1 MTLLKFRTPH
11 RAVFDAVDS
20 EHARGLR
27 KVGDA
32 MHACDRARAART
44 LCMDTAEVAV
54 QQMDATQECRL
65 VFSKLKAL
73 QDVPLALPMSP
84 EIAMGVERV
93 HIVFED
99 ALNCV
104 SEDEAYGLVRF
115 ASDSIDA
122 RFIDPAVNF
131 CYEEGDPQR
140 GVVAKLLF
148 ASRLE
153 ELRKVVPVTF
163 FDHLMGWYQ
172 TAAPTNVPT
181 EVRVDEDDRALLER
195 GFNDVDDPEAR
206 AMAELR
212 RRCLLLA
219 SLSFDDADPDVE
231 LIIDAIIAK
240 GWRGRRRGRGTI
252 DYPYQDTYWS
262 PDGYVFYNAR
272 DAARKLVLGL
282 TVVREDP
289 DPDADTMRMLFDGV
303 VDLDGPVRA
312 HRLVQGW
319 YGTRVP
325 KGDYTDSNGFY
336 YFVVSPAGV
345 VYVSM
350 WCAVRAALCGS
361 ALDGR
366 VQPEIYRKERPT
378 KFARAETDLR
388 RPVSE
393 ERRARACARFGSPD
407 ERAEKGAMALARA
420 LNARESR
427 EHAAKDV
434 KKIIARDA
442 PIRRTSKHRRT
453 SSKPYVGDTATS
465 ACEYLGTRAASV
477 RAASVW
483 DLRHD
488 ILYGYV
494 EVMDLG
500 VDPRVRVWK
509 SPDDEGFAPPREEPR
524 SSREEI
530 ELGLDRLMDFC
541 RWHGQRKR
549 SRISP
554 VPAAPPPPRPV
565 ALPEPDPSHRPCPPA
580 RLDDT
585 SSDEAEESESEPEED
600 VVHYRPGDRVE
611 LVGDGLAA
619 SLKGATGRVLG
630 TVGTPDST
638 GRIVPDS
645 TGKDAGKIAV
655 ELAPGREVTVFADY
669 LKVAAAAAMA

>member
-1 MTLLKFRTPH
+1 MQYARSLQRGDIYDLTINNVRTPH
-11 RAVFDAVDS
+11 SAVFGAANP
-20 EHARGLR
+20 EHVRGLR
-27 KVGDA
+27 KVGGA
-32 MHACDRARAART
+32 IHACDRAAAAQA
-44 LCMDTAEVAV
+44 LGMHTAEVAV
-54 QQMDATQECRL
+54 ETMDATQECRL

-73 QDVPLALPMSP
+73 QDVPLALPMTP

-122 RFIDPAVNF
+122 RFIDPAVNV

-148 ASRLE
+148 ESRLE

-163 FDHLMGWYQ
+163 FDHLMRWYQ

-181 EVRVDEDDRALLER
+181 EVPVTKDGRVRLPH
-195 GFNDVDDPEAR
+195 GFSDVDDPEAR

-212 RRCLLLA
+212 RQCLLLA

-252 DYPYQDTYWS
+252 DYKYQDTYWS

-282 TVVREDP
+282 TVVRVDP
-289 DPDADTMRMLFDGV
+289 DPDADTMLKLFDGV
-303 VDLDGPVRA
+303 VDIDGPERA
-312 HRLVQGW
+312 FRIVEGW
-319 YGTRVP
+319 YATRVP
-325 KGDYTDSNGFY
+325 KGDYTDSNGYY

-350 WCAVRAALCGS
+350 ECAVSGALCGS

-366 VQPEIYRKERPT
+366 VQPQIYAKERPT

-388 RPVSE
+388 RPVSA
-393 ERRARACARFGSPD
+393 RVLARACARFGSPD

-420 LNARESR
+420 LTARESR

-434 KKIIARDA
+434 ELLRARDA

-453 SSKPYVGDTATS
+453 SKPYDTATS
-465 ACEYLGTRAASV
+465 ACEYLDMG
-477 RAASVW
+477 ASVW

-565 ALPEPDPSHRPCPPA
+565 ALPEPDPSHRPWPPA

-611 LVGDGLAA
+611 LVGDGLVA

-630 TVGTPDST
+630 EPDKT

-645 TGKDAGKIAV
+645 TGKITV
-655 ELAPGREVTVFADY
+655 ELAPGREVTVFAGD
-669 LKVAAAAAMA
+669 LKVAAAAAMAS